1 MAERTPRI
9 LLPLD
14 GSVPAAGPLEI
25 AGALADVME
34 AEIDVLFVGPEP
46 LDEQAL
52 ADRTRVPGEWR
63 PRVHLHGACGEPVAE
78 ILRDAAERPPLAV
91 VITSHG
97 ATGDLKLPAGHVT
110 LGVLEAPPCP
120 VLVVRSALR
129 CGSQAHRLR
138 HLRRILVPLDGSPEA
153 ARSIEQACVIAARAN
168 AKVTVLHVVDVSEWA
183 APVTHTYEDQSQYE
197 REAWADEFLRSSFAH
212 APRPPEVRAEVAMRR
227 GDPGSEIAKFAEDD
241 DCDLVVAAWGGR
253 LSPGRARVVRTLLER
268 APCPLL
274 FLRA

>member
-78 ILRDAAERPPLAV
+78 ILRDAAERPPP
-91 VITSHG
+91 H
-97 ATGDLKLPAGHVT
+97 DH
-110 LGVLEAPPCP
+110 
-120 VLVVRSALR
+120 
-129 CGSQAHRLR
+129 
-138 HLRRILVPLDGSPEA
+138 
-153 ARSIEQACVIAARAN
+153 
-168 AKVTVLHVVDVSEWA
+168 
-183 APVTHTYEDQSQYE
+183 
-197 REAWADEFLRSSFAH
+197 AH
-212 APRPPEVRAEVAMRR
+212 APRAISSCRPDTSRSA
-227 GDPGSEIAKFAEDD
+227 
-241 DCDLVVAAWGGR
+241 C
-253 LSPGRARVVRTLLER
+253 
-268 APCPLL
+268 
-274 FLRA
+274 